1 MSRLSCT
8 CLPRLDGLSSLD
20 LCRLFPAPSST
31 APLLSLL
38 QEAGIDGFQLL
49 SIVVYQD
56 EVPIL
61 LLPLF
66 ETRFDLSR
74 FVKGWLKKALQAAGR
89 MIPSLF
95 TPRILSVGLVAG
107 EWSEIGIEPRIDE
120 STFDAAFEMAYDSL
134 QRLAGE
140 RKCDI
145 VAFYNFNQYGRLP
158 AEIIKKFNRVQFQS
172 CARLLIDCNSMD
184 DFLARF
190 SKAARRDI
198 RRKMR
203 VSADVIVIRSCTIA
217 PYLERIYALYLATV
231 ARSTMSFGVQNR
243 LFFEKICERVPGAEY
258 RLYFVQDELIAFN
271 LLIVNQEAMAD
282 KYFCMDYVLGR
293 SYNLYVLSWLEN
305 VRSCMERKIPFYY
318 TGQGAEKTKMHLG
331 ATMIPGFVLFKHRR
345 LAIDRVLMAWPAMS
359 GKFLNILGFWPK
371 MVIHDTQH

>member
-1 MSRLSCT
+1 
-8 CLPRLDGLSSLD
+8 
-20 LCRLFPAPSST
+20 
-31 APLLSLL
+31 
-38 QEAGIDGFQLL
+38 
-49 SIVVYQD
+49 
-56 EVPIL
+56 
-61 LLPLF
+61 
-66 ETRFDLSR
+66 
-74 FVKGWLKKALQAAGR
+74 
-89 MIPSLF
+89 
-95 TPRILSVGLVAG
+95 
-107 EWSEIGIEPRIDE
+107 
-120 STFDAAFEMAYDSL
+120 
-134 QRLAGE
+134 
-140 RKCDI
+140 

-158 AEIIKKFNRVQFQS
+158 AEIIKKFNQVQFQS
-172 CARLLIDCNSMD
+172 CARLPIDCNSMD

-203 VSADVIVIRSCTIA
+203 VSADVTVIRSCTIA

-271 LLIVNQEAMAD
+271 LLIVNQETMAD
-282 KYFCMDYVLGR
+282 KYFCMDYVPGR
-293 SYNLYVLSWLEN
+293 RYNLYVLSWLEN
-305 VRSCMERKIPFYY
+305 VRTCMERKIPFYY
-318 TGQGAEKTKMHLG
+318 TGQGTEKTKVHLG

-359 GKFLNILGFWPK
+359 GKFLNMLGFWPK